1 MTTAHEPSS
10 VREGDLQVDNDD
22 TADDVDADSGYDGD
36 QQSFISESLRSSVYN
51 YRYENGRRYHSY
63 RAGAYHLPNDEQ
75 EQDRLDLLHHIC
87 KMLLGGELFTA
98 PLPSDP
104 HRILDVG
111 TGTGIW
117 AVDVAD
123 QYPGALVFGTDL
135 SPIQPRWVPPNLKF
149 YVDDAEAEWTWEENE
164 KFDFIHG
171 RALCGGIGDWPRFYA
186 QVWNN
191 LAPGGWVEMQ
201 EHSVRFFSDDGGLKR
216 ATACVAAVA
225 ELERASER
233 IGKPLNVAHLH
244 KQWMIDAGFQDVQE
258 VVKKVPIGPWAKDP
272 KLKEIGA
279 LYRIQMLQ
287 SVPSFMLAYYRQ
299 ILDHT
304 REHTETAMAE
314 VQEEFVDRNLHLY
327 QQWYFVKGR
336 RPVQ

>member
-1 MTTAHEPSS
+1 
-10 VREGDLQVDNDD
+10 
-22 TADDVDADSGYDGD
+22 
-36 QQSFISESLRSSVYN
+36 VYN
-51 YRYENGRRYHSY
+51 YRYENGRTYHSY
-63 RAGAYHLPNDEQ
+63 RAGAYHLPNDKQEQ
-75 EQDRLDLLHHIC
+75 ERLDLLHHIC

-98 PLPSDP
+98 PLPSDV

-123 QYPGALVFGTDL
+123 RFPGTLVFGTDL
-135 SPIQPRWVPPNLKF
+135 SPIQPLWVPPNLKF
-149 YVDDAEAEWTWEENE
+149 YVDDAEAEWTWEETE

-171 RALCGGIGDWPRFYA
+171 RALCGGIGDWPRFYE

-201 EHSVRFFSDDGGLKR
+201 EHSVRFFSDDGGLER

-233 IGKPLNVAHLH
+233 TGKPLEVAHLH

-258 VVKKVPIGPWAKDP
+258 VVKKVRTTPPPLRPPDP
-272 KLKEIGA
+272 H
-279 LYRIQMLQ
+279 
-287 SVPSFMLAYYRQ
+287 SFFSN
-299 ILDHT
+299 T
-304 REHTETAMAE
+304 C
-314 VQEEFVDRNLHLY
+314 
-327 QQWYFVKGR
+327 
-336 RPVQ
+336 RPP